1 MNDLNS
7 FLFAIAPFL
16 PNRNYPFADQC
27 SSVPSFTCDS
37 LTHVSIVV
45 DVHEEILAPLRASF
59 SVVTKHHPLE
69 LHAQGSLRSEQ
80 RHTRLRRSPIALA
93 VVAGNTRSNDVH
105 GRVISATRTR
115 EDGVQ
120 GQLNDGLLLAAVL
133 TTVLVAYV
141 DPQPLHPRSFAA
153 TADVDVSA
161 TPNHRRHWKRF
172 TRRMQHSIAVE
183 FLNVNRVLEGHDHSA
198 RDTDGAERL
207 VSLV

>member
-27 SSVPSFTCDS
+27 LSVLSFTCDS

-59 SVVTKHHPLE
+59 GVVTKHHPLE

-80 RHTRLRRSPIALA
+80 RHTRLRRSASALA

-115 EDGVQ
+115 EVVIQ
-120 GQLNDGLLLAAVL
+120 SHITNRLLPA
-133 TTVLVAYV
+133 
-141 DPQPLHPRSFAA
+141 P
-153 TADVDVSA
+153 
-161 TPNHRRHWKRF
+161 
-172 TRRMQHSIAVE
+172 
-183 FLNVNRVLEGHDHSA
+183 
-198 RDTDGAERL
+198 
-207 VSLV
+207 